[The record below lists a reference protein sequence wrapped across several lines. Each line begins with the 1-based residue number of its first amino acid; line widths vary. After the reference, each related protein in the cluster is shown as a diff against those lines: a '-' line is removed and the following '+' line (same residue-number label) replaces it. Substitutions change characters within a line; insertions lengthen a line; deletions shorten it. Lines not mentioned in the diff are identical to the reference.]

1 MNYELVS
8 YESHL
13 SYSSDYE
20 EKAAKSNNEYG
31 IGFWQGIIESNF
43 SWMYEGIVVH
53 DELSN
58 KYVPRIRTAT

>member
-1 MNYELVS
+1 MNYEWVS

-13 SYSSDYE
+13 SYSSNYE

-53 DELSN
+53 D
-58 KYVPRIRTAT
+58 KIF